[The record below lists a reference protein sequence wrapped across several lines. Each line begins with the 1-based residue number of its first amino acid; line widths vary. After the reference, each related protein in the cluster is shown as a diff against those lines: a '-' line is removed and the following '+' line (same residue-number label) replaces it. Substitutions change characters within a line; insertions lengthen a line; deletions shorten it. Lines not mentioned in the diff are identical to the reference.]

1 MPLPFPCCLSVRVN
15 ERRQRD
21 STATKRV
28 AYLVD
33 LHTVAVVDLISG
45 VTMATF
51 SHDSK
56 VNWIEVSV
64 HAPCTL
70 HPPAAAPP
78 CPTHSAKRDRPQAP
92 LPGQEVKGG
101 WGWGKRVV
109 GMGMGGVGLGEEG
122 GGDGD
127 GRGGAVR
134 RWVGLGEEGGGDG
147 DGRGGAVRR
156 WVRMG
161 RKVGGAGGRG
171 RWGWGWEGWGS

>member
-1 MPLPFPCCLSVRVN
+1 MPLPFPCPLSVRVN

-33 LHTVAVVDLISG
+33 LHTVAVVDLVSG

-64 HAPCTL
+64 RAPCTL

-78 CPTHSAKRDRPQAP
+78 CPAHSAERDRPQAP
-92 LPGQEVKGG
+92 LPGQE
-101 WGWGKRVV
+101 
-109 GMGMGGVGLGEEG
+109 
-122 GGDGD
+122 
-127 GRGGAVR
+127 A
-134 RWVGLGEEGGGDG
+134 
-147 DGRGGAVRR
+147 
-156 WVRMG
+156 
-161 RKVGGAGGRG
+161 
-171 RWGWGWEGWGS
+171 

>member
-101 WGWGKRVV
+101 WGWGKREV
-109 GMGMGGVGLGEEG
+109 GMGMGGVGQLG
-122 GGDGD
+122 GG
-127 GRGGAVR
+127 
-134 RWVGLGEEGGGDG
+134 
-147 DGRGGAVRR
+147 
-156 WVRMG
+156 
-161 RKVGGAGGRG
+161 
-171 RWGWGWEGWGS
+171 WGWGKREVGMGMGGVGQLGGGWGWGKREVGMGMGGVGQLGGG